1 MLTIIE
7 ALHTKG
13 VIMFKYILTITV
25 LTVSLFATSV
35 SANTSVDIDSTV
47 MSSTSI
53 IQDVVREIPE
63 KSCHITTIPVYP
75 NGDDS
80 ATKEIVGYK
89 EVEECEITYVSR
101 LVPMVVGYS
110 TTVAIALGD
119 GFDDFI
125 ATFKTNREYTVGSIV
140 PVTMTLSLN

>member
-63 KSCHITTIPVYP
+63 KSCHFHTVPVYP